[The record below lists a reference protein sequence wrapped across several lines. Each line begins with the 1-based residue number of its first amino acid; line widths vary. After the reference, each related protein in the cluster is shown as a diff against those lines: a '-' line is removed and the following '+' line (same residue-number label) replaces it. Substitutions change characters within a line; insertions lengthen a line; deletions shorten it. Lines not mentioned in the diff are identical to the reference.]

1 MARDPPTQHH
11 RLRNFTCPSQ
21 AMAARSLTVFL
32 TGASSGIGAALAREY
47 AARGATLGLVARRAA
62 VLNELVATLPGRHFV
77 YAADVTDKDALL
89 AAARAFERDTGGVD
103 VVIANA
109 GISVGVLTEHYED
122 LDAFK
127 QVFDTNVLA
136 MAHTFHPFIAPMRS
150 RRRGTLVG
158 IASVAGI
165 RGLPGSEAY
174 CASKAA
180 AISYCESLR
189 VELRRFDVQ
198 VVTIAPGFV
207 RTPLTAKNPY
217 RMPFLM
223 EPADF
228 ARAAVDKIGAGVSY
242 AVVPWQ
248 MGLVAKL
255 LRALPNWAF
264 DRLLGNRPYK
274 PRKSEPPVQP

>member
-1 MARDPPTQHH
+1 
-11 RLRNFTCPSQ
+11 
-21 AMAARSLTVFL
+21 MAAPSLTVFL

-62 VLNELVATLPGRHFV
+62 AINELVATLPGRHFV
-77 YAADVTDKDALL
+77 YAVDVTDKDALI
-89 AAARAFERDTGGVD
+89 AAARDFERDTGGAD

-109 GISVGVLTEHYED
+109 GISEGVLTEHYED
-122 LDAFK
+122 LERFRHVL
-127 QVFDTNVLA
+127 QTNVLA
-136 MAHTFHPFIAPMRS
+136 MAHTFHPFIAPMRE

-180 AISYCESLR
+180 TISYCESLR
-189 VELRRFDVQ
+189 VELKRFGVR

-223 EPADF
+223 EPLDF
-228 ARAAVDKIGAGVSY
+228 ARAAVDKISAGTSY
-242 AVVPWQ
+242 AVIPWQ

-255 LRALPNWAF
+255 LRVLPNWAF
-264 DRLLGNRPYK
+264 DRLFGNRPYK
-274 PRKSEPPVQP
+274 PRKSEPRVEP

>member
-1 MARDPPTQHH
+1 MA
-11 RLRNFTCPSQ
+11 S
-21 AMAARSLTVFL
+21 RSPNVFL

-47 AARGATLGLVARRAA
+47 AARGAILGLVARRAEA
-62 VLNELVATLPGRHFV
+62 LNDLVATLPGRHFV
-77 YAADVTDKDALL
+77 YAVDVTDKDALV
-89 AAARAFERDTGGVD
+89 AAARDFERDTGGAD

-122 LDAFK
+122 LAAFK

-136 MAHTFHPFIAPMRS
+136 MAHSFHPFIRPMRE
-150 RRRGTLVG
+150 RGRGALVG
-158 IASVAGI
+158 VASVAGI

-189 VELRRFDVQ
+189 VELRRFGVK

-217 RMPFLM
+217 PMPFLM

-228 ARAAVDKIGAGVSY
+228 ARAAADAIARGATYTVI
-242 AVVPWQ
+242 PWQ
-248 MGLVAKL
+248 MGVVAKL
-255 LRALPNWAF
+255 LRLLPNWLF
-264 DRLLGNRPYK
+264 DRQFGKRKYK
-274 PRKSEPPVQP
+274 PRKSEPPAQP

>member
-1 MARDPPTQHH
+1 MSSTSPR
-11 RLRNFTCPSQ
+11 
-21 AMAARSLTVFL
+21 VFL

-47 AARGATLGLVARRAA
+47 AGRGATLGLVARRRD
-62 VLNELVATLPGRHFV
+62 VLNELVAALPGRHFV
-77 YAADVTDKDALL
+77 YAADVTDKDALI
-89 AAARAFERDTGGVD
+89 AAARAFERDAGGAD

-122 LDAFK
+122 LAAFR

-136 MAHTFHPFIAPMRS
+136 MAHTFHPFIGPMRQ
-150 RRRGTLVG
+150 RGRGTLVG

-180 AISYCESLR
+180 TISYCESLR
-189 VELRRFDVQ
+189 VELKRSGVR

-207 RTPLTAKNPY
+207 RTPLTARNPY

-228 ARAAVDKIGAGVSY
+228 ARAAADRIAAGSSY
-242 AVVPWQ
+242 AVIPWP
-248 MGLVAKL
+248 MGIVAKL

-264 DRLLGNRPYK
+264 DRLFSGRPYK
-274 PRKSEPPVQP
+274 PRKSEPRVEP

>member
-1 MARDPPTQHH
+1 M
-11 RLRNFTCPSQ
+11 N
-21 AMAARSLTVFL
+21 VFL
-32 TGASSGIGAALAREY
+32 TGASSGIGEALAREY
-47 AARGATLGLVARRAA
+47 AARGATLGLVARRDSVLADLAA
-62 VLNELVATLPGRHFV
+62 ALPGRHHT
-77 YAADVTDKDALL
+77 YACDVTDRDALI
-89 AAARAFERDTGGVD
+89 AAARAFDAATGGAD

-109 GISVGVLTEHYED
+109 GISEGVLTEYYED
-122 LDAFK
+122 LEAFRR
-127 QVFDTNVLA
+127 VMDTNVLA
-136 MAHTFHPFIAPMRS
+136 MAHTFHPFVAPMRA

-158 IASVAGI
+158 VASVAGI

-189 VELRRFDVQ
+189 VELRTSGVR
-198 VVTIAPGFV
+198 VVTLAPGFV

-228 ARAAVDKIGAGVSY
+228 ARRAADRIDAGTSY
-242 AVVPWQ
+242 AVIPWQ
-248 MGLVAKL
+248 MGVVAKL
-255 LRALPNWAF
+255 LRVLPNWAF

-274 PRKSEPPVQP
+274 PRKAKDAPPA